1 MLLPTTW
8 EKIKLP
14 LLKNH
19 ELSLQN
25 HDVIVSAEFCSGKR
39 YMLLVPYVISSIND
53 VSHVKLYVY
62 VAQVIHRNSSRL
74 PVLGLKL
81 QF

>member
-1 MLLPTTW
+1 
-8 EKIKLP
+8 
-14 LLKNH
+14 
-19 ELSLQN
+19 
-25 HDVIVSAEFCSGKR
+25 
-39 YMLLVPYVISSIND
+39 MLLVPYVISSIND
-53 VSHVKLYVY
+53 VGHVKLYVY